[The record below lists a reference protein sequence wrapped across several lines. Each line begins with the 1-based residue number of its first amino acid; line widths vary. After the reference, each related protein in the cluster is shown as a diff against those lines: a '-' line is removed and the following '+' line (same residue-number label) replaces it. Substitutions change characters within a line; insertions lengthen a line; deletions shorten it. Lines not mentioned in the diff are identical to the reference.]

1 MTPMNDDSW
10 RDRIL
15 TSSGI
20 AGLIGRMLVLA
31 GILCAFGAGLA
42 LEPQLARALAV
53 AIFGA
58 AAVFFR
64 PMARPKAVLSAFAV
78 VALGTYAVRKSI
90 DVEGAVVVAMTSV
103 CALGVATTSRYRPT
117 IFDVVALSVFSA
129 IALAAS
135 QFDWIWFTIND
146 LGNSV
151 TRVAALVGDPPKRWS
166 SSYSAIWP
174 TILGLIYVVGGAI
187 VSERSRRATIATAIA
202 VLILTPPAYLLAA
215 AAWMRGT
222 GYSNGSLGSTVAF
235 FLQWSVIPWIALV
248 VHLSAARVDGLA
260 IDLWPRVRRSG
271 AIAAASAAVVLVL
284 STGAAAPPETEVSGK
299 GRVLF
304 VDRSGPLADYSVPTW
319 DRLGYGQ
326 SGIYGQFIKL
336 LASTGRESTIS
347 KDTVDDALI
356 AKYKTV
362 VITVPTQAFTESE
375 MDVLHRF
382 VDRGGGLLLLLDHTD
397 LFGLAGPSNA
407 LLERYGIE
415 VRFDTVMESA
425 RSLLGNV
432 EIRRVGALP
441 AHQSPINTQIL
452 HGASLRL
459 SGDARPWIVGRAM
472 FGDFG
477 NRLNGGNGGYLGDY
491 IFRPEE
497 EAAGDLVLAA
507 VADSGEGRVVVFG
520 DTSSFQNVAL
530 ARSASFVNDVFATL
544 ERRSIPR
551 DRVVPWAAIVLAA
564 ATLLA
569 ARISTLRSVVP
580 AAAVVGHIVL
590 GAFFAV
596 DESRAD
602 NSRILAEL
610 PPRSAFVLHTGCVP
624 LFDRDQFKPRSVQG
638 LLTTAARV
646 DLVGLTAD
654 IEEIRDFSSVAVVC
668 LGPSARSPDR
678 DTVDRLERFV
688 RDGGIVLAAAG
699 YEERRGVEDFLA
711 RFGMRIVDIPLSAA
725 PMMTLEQQ
733 RNYKGP
739 IFAEAWPIAAPTDQA
754 TEKIH
759 EVDGFPIVVKRRAG
773 SGCVIAV
780 GDSWFLNDKNFEGE
794 SKSNPMNVALM
805 RTALFDSLAK
815 AKEERR

>member
-1 MTPMNDDSW
+1 MTPMNNDSW

-15 TSSGI
+15 TGSGI

-31 GILCAFGAGLA
+31 GILCAFGVGLA
-42 LEPQLARALAV
+42 LEPQLARALAL
-53 AIFGA
+53 AIFA
-58 AAVFFR
+58 MAAVFFR
-64 PMARPKAVLSAFAV
+64 PMARPKAVLAAFAV
-78 VALGTYAVRKSI
+78 VAVGTYAVRKSI
-90 DVEGAVVVAMTSV
+90 DAEGAVVVTMTSLFF
-103 CALGVATTSRYRPT
+103 LGSATTSRYRPT
-117 IFDVVALSVFSA
+117 IFDVVALSIFSA
-129 IALAAS
+129 VALSAS
-135 QFDWIWFTIND
+135 QFDWIWFAIND
-146 LGNSV
+146 FGNTA
-151 TRVAALVGDPPKRWS
+151 TRLAALFGDPPKRWS
-166 SSYSAIWP
+166 ASYSAVWP
-174 TILGLIYVVGGAI
+174 TILGLIHVVGQAA
-187 VSERSRRATIATAIA
+187 VSKQPRRIAIATASA
-202 VLILTPPAYLLAA
+202 VLILFPPAYLLAA
-215 AAWMRGT
+215 AAWMRGA
-222 GYSNGSLGSTVAF
+222 GYSNGSLGSTVVF

-248 VHLSAARVDGLA
+248 VHLSATRDDGLA
-260 IDLWPRVRRSG
+260 IDPWPRVRPQR
-271 AIAAASAAVVLVL
+271 AIAAASAAGVVALL
-284 STGAAAPPETEVSGK
+284 TGAATTPETEVSGK

-319 DRLGYGQ
+319 DQLGYGQ
-326 SGIYGQFIKL
+326 SGLYGQLIRL

-347 KDTVDDALI
+347 KDVVDDALV
-356 AKYKTV
+356 ANYKTI
-362 VITVPTQAFTESE
+362 VITVPTRAFTESE
-375 MDVLHRF
+375 KDVLHRF

-441 AHQSPINTQIL
+441 AHQNPINAQIL

-459 SGDARPWIVGRAM
+459 SRGARPWIVGRAM

-477 NRLNGGNGGYLGDY
+477 NRQNGGNGGYLGDY

-507 VADSGEGRVVVFG
+507 VADSGEGRVVAFG

-544 ERRSIPR
+544 ERRSILR
-551 DRVVPWAAIVLAA
+551 DRVVPWGTIMIAA
-564 ATLLA
+564 AVLLA
-569 ARISTLRSVVP
+569 ARFSTLRSVVP
-580 AAAVVGHIVL
+580 AIAVVGHVLL

-610 PPRSAFVLHTGCVP
+610 PPRSAFVLHTGGVP

-638 LLTTAARV
+638 LLTTSARV

-654 IEEIRDFSSVAVVC
+654 VEEIRDFLSVAVVC
-668 LGPSARSPDR
+668 LGPSARRPDR
-678 DTVDRLERFV
+678 DTVDRLEQFV

-699 YEERRGVEDFLA
+699 FEERYGVEEFLS
-711 RFGMRIVDIPLSAA
+711 RFGMSIVDVPLSAA

-739 IFAEAWPIAAPTDQA
+739 IFAEAWPIAAPPDQS
-754 TEKIH
+754 TETIH

-773 SGCVIAV
+773 RGCVVAV

-805 RTALFDSLAK
+805 RTAIFDSLAK